1 MPFQV
6 VSLLLVSLSFVLMEE
21 NGIRTNPKILQRRYS
36 EATLASDYSRTLDNM
51 LKKNF
56 VDWLLTRRENKMDN
70 SIDPSKR
77 EVESPTL
84 NTSSRGYEAASQ
96 GTKDFFIC
104 LLQQSLTLPKD
115 PVQCKNILKQE
126 FLDWLISAD
135 LCRPMSHNAFGEDQK
150 AELLHQEK
158 TCC

>member
-21 NGIRTNPKILQRRYS
+21 NGTRANAKILQRRYS
-36 EATLASDYSRTLDNM
+36 EGTLASDYSRTLDNM

-70 SIDPSKR
+70 SVDLSKR

-84 NTSSRGYEAASQ
+84 NTNSPSFEAGSQ

-104 LLQQSLTLPKD
+104 LLQQSLILPNGSDQWKD
-115 PVQCKNILKQE
+115 IWKQE

-135 LCRPMSHNAFGEDQK
+135 LCRPM
-150 AELLHQEK
+150 
-158 TCC
+158 